1 MRHSC
6 ERPRGGTDGI
16 CKDQTAGDAFL
27 LRHAVAD
34 LHRAEPSPFLRNVDL
49 LTDDAL
55 VQIAAC
61 QFLTTRDLEMK
72 MASALSKHTSLPT
85 LRNQVQSI
93 SPQVAGGS
101 KKTRAEIRLNDC
113 SHTYKTAI
121 MTGDDTFT
129 SCEQAIS
136 SKA

>member
-1 MRHSC
+1 
-6 ERPRGGTDGI
+6 
-16 CKDQTAGDAFL
+16 
-27 LRHAVAD
+27 
-34 LHRAEPSPFLRNVDL
+34 
-49 LTDDAL
+49 
-55 VQIAAC
+55 
-61 QFLTTRDLEMK
+61 MK

-121 MTGDDTFT
+121 MTGDDTSRHHLRFVSVDT
-129 SCEQAIS
+129 VDVPRSLSAALS
-136 SKA
+136 MSKAQTSSHERMLKEV